1 MHAYTG
7 PAGGE
12 RAARFPEPAGT
23 PGVTPAPHSSG
34 LAAPASPP
42 APPPPGEPPGVSD
55 AAWGGAGG
63 IVGSGAAAAWCP
75 AQVGGGAGACMC
87 GMCGMCGSRQQRSP
101 WPRPIR
107 HSLQQYLHVG
117 VPGVALG
124 CVPLVYRG
132 CAAPLSQ
139 PVRMHA
145 RMHVCVHTYCLH
157 ARTHACMYT
166 CVRAC
171 VHVAGVQ
178 HAAVAAREAAL
189 AHTGPH
195 SPHTQCART
204 EEITRGYSR
213 RGIHGCDTART
224 RSRAAGGGVP
234 QTCTRPTHT
243 SAFLDGPPVHPD
255 GPACCDGLPQGPHRG
270 LLTPSEAAIH
280 P

>member
-1 MHAYTG
+1 MCAACVSRVCGAAVAYTQ
-7 PAGGE
+7 AC
-12 RAARFPEPAGT
+12 
-23 PGVTPAPHSSG
+23 
-34 LAAPASPP
+34 
-42 APPPPGEPPGVSD
+42 VS
-55 AAWGGAGG
+55 
-63 IVGSGAAAAWCP
+63 
-75 AQVGGGAGACMC
+75 
-87 GMCGMCGSRQQRSP
+87 
-101 WPRPIR
+101 
-107 HSLQQYLHVG
+107 HTHK
-117 VPGVALG
+117 
-124 CVPLVYRG
+124 LVYRIYRSLCVCDIYIPQACVSHTHKLVYCG

-255 GPACCDGLPQGPHRG
+255 GPACCDGLPQGPHRR